1 MAGIGR
7 VSGNGVYR
15 NAVVKGRN
23 EKDDSFAEEFGRAVI
38 DSYEKRTAG
47 NYTEYDRKKLREAFD
62 KTAECMDDPEY
73 FKDFYWHFCKNYGLW

>member
-15 NAVVKGRN
+15 NAVVKGCN

-38 DSYEKRTAG
+38 DSY
-47 NYTEYDRKKLREAFD
+47 
-62 KTAECMDDPEY
+62 
-73 FKDFYWHFCKNYGLW
+73 